1 MIESKPINTAKIYNA
16 LTKEFEDMIS
26 LHAYET
32 AQARVKRLEEALEFY
47 ADEDTYVDRTPY
59 DSSDDRLV
67 IQDWGEKARAAL
79 KEDGE

>member
-1 MIESKPINTAKIYNA
+1 MESHLEIEKLK
-16 LTKEFEDMIS
+16 K
-26 LHAYET
+26 
-32 AQARVKRLEEALEFY
+32 RVRKLEEALEFY

-67 IQDWGEKARAAL
+67 IQDWGEKAREAL